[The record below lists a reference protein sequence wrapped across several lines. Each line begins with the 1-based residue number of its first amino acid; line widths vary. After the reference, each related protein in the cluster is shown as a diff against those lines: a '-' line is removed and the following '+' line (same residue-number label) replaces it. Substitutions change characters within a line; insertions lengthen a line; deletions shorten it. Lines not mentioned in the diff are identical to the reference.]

1 MRRLYGASN
10 LQKQSRLLGYRPGE
24 PGDDRVPC
32 VVNKIGFADPH
43 TEHNQYKIL
52 VMKEISYLE
61 NVNKQFKLKLIFFSM
76 SIQIHLTVS

>member
-1 MRRLYGASN
+1 
-10 LQKQSRLLGYRPGE
+10 LGYLPGE

-32 VVNKIGFADPH
+32 VVNEIGFADPH

-61 NVNKQFKLKLIFFSM
+61 NITNSLNLNLFS
-76 SIQIHLTVS
+76 VP